1 MLTDDMARL
10 RGEIEAMRGTREA
23 FIEDLRRGTEALKG
37 AVSGL
42 REGFRDAR
50 VEMGERMKGDHQA
63 FVSNL
68 QTTVCDLQTAVSEM
82 QAGFRDA
89 HAEMAER
96 TRADRQVF
104 ISDIKADMLGLRTD
118 ASRMQEGFRDAC
130 AEMARETETEL
141 SGFLSGLQESVSG
154 LKNTVADLRQNFLAD
169 IGGGRDAWSGPSP
182 GKAVAVEGEQ
192 AETEE
197 RMAEP
202 QPAEET
208 PGEVVPD
215 DLTAIRGIG
224 LTTQG
229 RLNDAG
235 IYTYAHLARTTPEG
249 LHRALGSLP
258 PRARVENWIIQSR
271 KLAE

>member
-10 RGEIEAMRGTREA
+10 RGEIDAIRGTREA
-23 FIEDLRRGTEALKG
+23 FVEDLRHGTEALKG

-42 REGFRDAR
+42 REGFSDAR
-50 VEMGERMKGDHQA
+50 AEMGERMKGDHQA

-96 TRADRQVF
+96 TRADRRAF
-104 ISDIKADMLGLRTD
+104 ISDMKANMLSLRTD
-118 ASRMQEGFRDAC
+118 VSGMQEGFRDAC
-130 AEMARETETEL
+130 AQMARETDAEL

-154 LKNTVADLRQNFLAD
+154 LKDTVADLRQNFLAD
-169 IGGGRDAWSGPSP
+169 IGGGREAWSGPSP
-182 GKAVAVEGEQ
+182 GKAVAAECEQ

-197 RMAEP
+197 RVTEP
-202 QPAEET
+202 QAAQET
-208 PGEVVPD
+208 PGEAAPD

-235 IYTYAHLARTTPEG
+235 IHTYAQLARTTPEG
-249 LHRALGSLP
+249 LHSALGSLP
-258 PRARVENWIIQSR
+258 PRARVENWIIQAR
-271 KLAE
+271 RLAE